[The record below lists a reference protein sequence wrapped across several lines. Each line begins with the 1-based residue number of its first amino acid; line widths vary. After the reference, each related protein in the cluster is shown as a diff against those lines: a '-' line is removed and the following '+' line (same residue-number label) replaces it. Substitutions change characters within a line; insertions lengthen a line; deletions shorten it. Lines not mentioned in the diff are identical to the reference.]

1 MRVSILFSIDTLPI
15 IAIILSRIYYF
26 FATNRVHILSL
37 FCNILGTRQ
46 QGSHLKILTWGKAIL
61 KVFAMGDV
69 AELVGDDLCAGNLS
83 FDIAM

>member
-15 IAIILSRIYYF
+15 TTIILSRIYYF

-37 FCNILGTRQ
+37 FCIIFGTRL
-46 QGSHLKILTWGKAIL
+46 QGSHLKILALGKAIL
-61 KVFAMGDV
+61 QVFAMGDV
-69 AELVGDDLCAGNLS
+69 AELVGDDLCAGNLC